1 MLIEQPYKLN
11 CDESQ
16 FILKIDLLLKQY
28 WNLTIQLLSKGMAVF
43 NLSLETSFLLLE
55 SGNESL
61 QIGFICYQD
70 VYLLYIDIDCRC

>member
-61 QIGFICYQD
+61 QIGFVCHQD
-70 VYLLYIDIDCRC
+70 VYLL